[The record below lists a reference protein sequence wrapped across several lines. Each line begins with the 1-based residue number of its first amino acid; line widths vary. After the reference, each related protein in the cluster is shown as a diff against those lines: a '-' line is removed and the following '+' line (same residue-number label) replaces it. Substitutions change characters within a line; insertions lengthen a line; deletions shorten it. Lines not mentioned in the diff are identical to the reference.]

1 MGSASGASPADR
13 ERARDPDAPAEC
25 RRGRLLMHWPTLRG
39 VAAIS
44 TACQPCWIKPGE
56 PGCFSP
62 PPQPSPHQGGGRT
75 KVPSPLVGEGE
86 PRFPPPWWGEGEP
99 RFPPP
104 WWGEGEPRFP
114 PPWWGRVGVG
124 GCFSL
129 PPCGGGL
136 GWGAEATSTRRDFPY
151 A

>member
-75 KVPSPLVGEGE
+75 KVPSPLVGGGETKVPSSLVGGGRTKVPSPLVGEGWGGGVF
-86 PRFPPPWWGEGEP
+86 FPPPL
-99 RFPPP
+99 
-104 WWGEGEPRFP
+104 
-114 PPWWGRVGVG
+114 WGRVRVG
-124 GCFSL
+124 G
-129 PPCGGGL
+129 
-136 GWGAEATSTRRDFPY
+136 
-151 A
+151 